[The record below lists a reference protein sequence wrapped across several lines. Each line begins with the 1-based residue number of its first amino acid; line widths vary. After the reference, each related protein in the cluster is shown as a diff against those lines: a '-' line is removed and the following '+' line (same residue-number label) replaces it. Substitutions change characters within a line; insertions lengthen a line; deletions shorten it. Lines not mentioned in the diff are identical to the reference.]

1 MFYSRTIGKI
11 RIKFGTKN
19 PWVKKV
25 ITLVQIKNLIIF
37 FMGENETFFFK
48 KHFVNYNK
56 AFLEN
61 GIDYMYIQIKRPFPF
76 KAWGMGVVT
85 L

>member
-1 MFYSRTIGKI
+1 
-11 RIKFGTKN
+11 
-19 PWVKKV
+19 
-25 ITLVQIKNLIIF
+25 
-37 FMGENETFFFK
+37 MGENETFFFK
-48 KHFVNYNK
+48 KHYVNYNK